1 MLSLF
6 SKYIIKFTAVAV
18 LLINLFQL
26 ITFSASAIAIH
37 TDNLVNR
44 ETRLIETIVFHSSP
58 GKLENNLKKFERTTD
73 KPVSEFKS
81 LGNEKFIYSDDF
93 ERYARAKL
101 LWFIKITN
109 DINFIR
115 SVTNDLDLRGPPL
128 SLS

>member
-6 SKYIIKFTAVAV
+6 SKYIIKFTAATVI
-18 LLINLFQL
+18 LINLFQL
-26 ITFSASAIAIH
+26 ITVPTSTITIYSE
-37 TDNLVNR
+37 NLVSR

-81 LGNEKFIYSDDF
+81 LGNEKFIYTDDF
-93 ERYARAKL
+93 ERYVRAKL
-101 LWFIKITN
+101 LWLINITN
-109 DINFIR
+109 DINFIQ
-115 SVTNDLDLRGPPL
+115 SVTNDIDPRGPPL

>member
-18 LLINLFQL
+18 LLINSFQL
-26 ITFSASAIAIH
+26 ITFSTSAIAIH
-37 TDNLVNR
+37 TENLVNR
-44 ETRLIETIVFHSSP
+44 ETILIETIVFHSSP

-93 ERYARAKL
+93 ERYVRAKL

-115 SVTNDLDLRGPPL
+115 SVTNNLDLRGPPL

>member
-26 ITFSASAIAIH
+26 ITFSTFAIAIH
-37 TDNLVNR
+37 TENLVSR

-93 ERYARAKL
+93 ERYVRTKL

-109 DINFIR
+109 DTNFIR
-115 SVTNDLDLRGPPL
+115 SVTNNLDLRGPPL